1 MKKLFAVAVAI
12 MVLTTCAL
20 AAFSDMPE
28 EGSWSY
34 NALSFAVENELLTGT
49 DSGKLDP
56 NGKLTRVQLAAI
68 MNRAFGAS
76 TEADVSGYSDLKDGW
91 TSSQIAK
98 AVQMGILSGYADH
111 TMRPNDYV
119 TREQVFVVLGR
130 AILLAQSSDNGAAL
144 QSKFSDANQVG
155 DWSRNMISAM
165 VESGYVHG
173 NNGKLDPKSEIT
185 RAQFAQLVYNI
196 FTRIVTDT
204 GTDTFSNSGSAVI
217 RTGDVTLKNCVI
229 DGDLIIADG
238 AGEKDVTLDGVTVTG
253 RLVVRGGADDTVRV
267 INKSAVSGGIFVCKT
282 AAPVHIDWQSTIKNS
297 PPDVKILEGSQAV
310 TLTGSYG
317 TVALEGDGL
326 TASAKTAKIQKGI
339 IAGNDSTII
348 VDQSSTLGYGEIAG
362 GLTESTIV
370 VTNSSGKETT
380 ITGKQETVTYTP
392 TTTTSSGGGGSSVPT
407 LTEANIT
414 GLQFELAYSR
424 PGTSNSEIASA
435 VTSGTLSS
443 TIDLNALQSTDTILS
458 GKIATTTSGIT
469 FTYHQY
475 YSSSVSFNVGTDYS
489 FFTFMNSFQKV
500 GPAATVQAVSNYIK
514 TIRDLGYN
522 SANEFARVNS
532 DGSVTVLGYLT
543 AAGYSGTVPY
553 NITIVPLNEG

>member
-1 MKKLFAVAVAI
+1 M
-12 MVLTTCAL
+12 
-20 AAFSDMPE
+20 
-28 EGSWSY
+28 
-34 NALSFAVENELLTGT
+34 
-49 DSGKLDP
+49 
-56 NGKLTRVQLAAI
+56 
-68 MNRAFGAS
+68 
-76 TEADVSGYSDLKDGW
+76 
-91 TSSQIAK
+91 
-98 AVQMGILSGYADH
+98 
-111 TMRPNDYV
+111 
-119 TREQVFVVLGR
+119 
-130 AILLAQSSDNGAAL
+130 
-144 QSKFSDANQVG
+144 
-155 DWSRNMISAM
+155 
-165 VESGYVHG
+165 
-173 NNGKLDPKSEIT
+173 
-185 RAQFAQLVYNI
+185 
-196 FTRIVTDT
+196 
-204 GTDTFSNSGSAVI
+204 I

-253 RLVVRGGADDTVRV
+253 RLVVRGGANDTVRV

-348 VDQSSTLGYGEIAG
+348 VDQSSSLGYGEIAG

-424 PGTSNSEIASA
+424 AGTSKSEIHPPSQADA
-435 VTSGTLSS
+435 IV
-443 TIDLNALQSTDTILS
+443 TIDLMLCRAQSHLS
-458 GKIATTTSGIT
+458 GKSNDQLPHNV
-469 FTYHQY
+469 TYQQY
-475 YSSSVSFNVGTDYS
+475 TAAQCRSMWGRTKLLH
-489 FFTFMNSFQKV
+489 FMNSFQKV
-500 GPAATVQAVSNYIK
+500 GPVLRCRRSNYIK
-514 TIRDLGYN
+514 TIRDLG
-522 SANEFARVNS
+522 
-532 DGSVTVLGYLT
+532 
-543 AAGYSGTVPY
+543 
-553 NITIVPLNEG
+553 